1 MSMRKLLAIKAV
13 GEDEGRTKFEAIA
26 NSGQPDRDGE
36 IIDVAGWEWPD
47 PLPPILWAHDSH
59 STPKHLLGRIDSIV
73 KEDRGLV
80 VTGSI
85 NDKASDVH
93 QAAAMLL
100 RSGDLMGVSVGFDPL
115 AWTDADGSSHTRK
128 RGGEFPWPEVG
139 RRYTRQ
145 DLLELSFAPVQSD
158 IGAFVTGLKALGNGK
173 LMVVSP
179 PNEKT
184 VIPYRKFPVDDDSDW
199 DAASEVSEAEVS
211 DLRLMAAF
219 FDSEN
224 PDDKSS
230 YKLLHHRS
238 DNHWLVSDGL
248 FAAMADLL
256 KGSDTVPEAE
266 RQAVYN
272 HLAKHYDDDPE
283 LPEAPEF
290 KSYDDTQLKSI
301 DLYGCVMNDK
311 LWKIRL
317 GLGVTGAHVEKVGT
331 LTKQDEA
338 DLRQAHY
345 LIGKVVGQ

>member
-13 GEDEGRTKFEAIA
+13 EESEGRTKFEAIA

-100 RSGDLMGVSVGFDPL
+100 RSGDLKGVSVGFDPL

-128 RGGEFPWPEVG
+128 RGGDFPWPEVG

-158 IGAFVTGLKALGNGK
+158 IGAFVTGLKSLSNGHTD
-173 LMVVSP
+173 
-179 PNEKT
+179 KT
-184 VIPYRKFPVDDDSDW
+184 VIPYRKFPVDDDEVW
-199 DAASEVSEAEVS
+199 DGPSEVSEAEVS
-211 DLRLMAAF
+211 DLRLMAAWA
-219 FDSEN
+219 DLDN
-224 PDDKSS
+224 PDEKTS
-230 YKLLHHRS
+230 YKLLHHRA
-238 DNHWLVSDGL
+238 DNHWLVANGL
-248 FAAMADLL
+248 FAAMAELL
-256 KGSDTVPEAE
+256 KGSDTVPEE
-266 RQAVYN
+266 DRQAVYN
-272 HLAKHYDDDPE
+272 HLAKHYEDDPE

-290 KSYDDTQLKSI
+290 KSYTAVELKSVR
-301 DLYGCVMNDK
+301 LFGCVMNDK

-317 GLGVTGAHVEKVGT
+317 GLGVTGGQVEKVGT

-338 DLRQAHY
+338 DLKQAYY
-345 LIGKVVGQ
+345 LIGKVMGQ